1 MSDLK
6 LSDHTDLAKVLC
18 RADPGGSLAAALAV
32 PYGQAVRD
40 SDGTLVA
47 GIAPG
52 AWVLLSSAGSAGTVT
67 QRIEQRTDDG
77 EFVSVVD
84 VTHGHSALRLSGSAA
99 AGVLATVCA
108 IDLSDEV
115 TPGGTALR
123 TQLAGITVTAIRDD
137 ADGERSYLMLCDRS
151 HGRYLFDVLTDVG
164 RESYPTACAVDGG
177 ERPGSY

>member
-1 MSDLK
+1 MSDLG

-18 RADPGGSLAAALAV
+18 RADPSGMLAAALAV

-40 SDGTLVA
+40 AAGVLVA

-52 AWVLLSSAGSAGTVT
+52 SWLLLSPAGSAGTVA

-84 VTHGHSALRLSGSAA
+84 VTHGHSVLRLTGGAA
-99 AGVLATVCA
+99 ASVLATVCA

-115 TPGGTALR
+115 TPDGTAVR
-123 TQLAGITVTAIRDD
+123 TQLAGVTVTAIRDD
-137 ADGERSYLMLCDRS
+137 ADGECSYLMLCDRS
-151 HGRYLFDVLTDVG
+151 HSRYLFDVLTDAG
-164 RESYPTACAVDGG
+164 RE
-177 ERPGSY
+177 